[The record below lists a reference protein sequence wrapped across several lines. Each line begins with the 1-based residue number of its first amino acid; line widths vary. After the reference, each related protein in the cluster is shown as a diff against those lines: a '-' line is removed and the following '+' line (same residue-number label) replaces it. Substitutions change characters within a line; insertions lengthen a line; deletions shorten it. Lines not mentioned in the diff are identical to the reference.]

1 MKKSPIYI
9 LIATIIWG
17 STFPLMKLS
26 LNYINPVFF
35 NFLRFIIASII
46 FFPISYKGIAKSGKN
61 EFFKGLILGIF
72 VTSGYIFQ
80 IIGLKYTDP
89 DSSTFITS
97 LYIVIAPILAYF
109 FLKEDLKTK
118 NIFSLILAIIG
129 LLIFSQAYEY
139 GLNFGDILTLIS
151 AISYGFQ
158 VVLIDKYSKEID
170 IMVLSSYQLFFVT
183 IFTAALLPLYG
194 IQMKL
199 NLELIFIVIYISIF
213 ATALAL
219 FLQILGQKD
228 LDAKTASFIFVF
240 EPVFGAIFS
249 YLITNEKFN
258 FLMIIGSILI
268 LIASIVSI
276 YQKNH

>member
-46 FFPISYKGIAKSGKN
+46 FFPISYKSIAKSGKN

>member
-26 LNYINPVFF
+26 LNFINPVFF

-46 FFPISYKGIAKSGKN
+46 FLPISYKGIAKSGKN

-97 LYIVIAPILAYF
+97 LYIVVAPILAYF
-109 FLKEDLKTK
+109 FLKEDLMPK

-151 AISYGFQ
+151 AVSYGFQ

-183 IFTAALLPLYG
+183 IFTAILLPFYG
-194 IQMKL
+194 IQIKL
-199 NLELIFIVIYISIF
+199 NFELIFIVIYISIF

-219 FLQILGQKD
+219 FLQVLGQKD
-228 LDAKTASFIFVF
+228 LDSKTASFIFVF

-249 YLITNEKFN
+249 YFITNEKFN
-258 FLMIIGSILI
+258 CSMVIGSILI